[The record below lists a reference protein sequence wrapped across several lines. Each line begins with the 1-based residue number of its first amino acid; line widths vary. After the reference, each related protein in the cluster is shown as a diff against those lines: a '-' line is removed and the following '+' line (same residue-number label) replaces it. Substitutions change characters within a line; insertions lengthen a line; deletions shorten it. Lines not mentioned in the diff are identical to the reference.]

1 MMVGVE
7 PLLRVSGL
15 HVSFETSRGS
25 IRAVDGVDLEVR
37 TGEVL
42 GLVGESGSGKSV
54 TLRSITRTCIRTH
67 V

>member
-25 IRAVDGVDLEVR
+25 IRAVDGVDLGV
-37 TGEVL
+37 GISKH
-42 GLVGESGSGKSV
+42 LVERFADL
-54 TLRSITRTCIRTH
+54 TQCLRHNCL
-67 V
+67 